1 MEASFFGNAAEAAQR
16 KRAKDV
22 QLYKGKPVTL
32 DNNPLM
38 DLIAERRAERE
49 AADRKEKEWRAKIA
63 QTFAEITALA
73 NSVGRN
79 VKEITFN
86 GEVAFVVRET
96 ETVRIYTGKIRNIR
110 ELQQAAAKLTNAAM
124 GC

>member
-1 MEASFFGNAAEAAQR
+1 MEASFFGNAAAAAQR

-96 ETVRIYTGKIRNIR
+96 EAVRIYTGRSAICASCSRQPRN
-110 ELQQAAAKLTNAAM
+110 
-124 GC
+124 

>member
-1 MEASFFGNAAEAAQR
+1 MEASFFGNAAAAEQR

-38 DLIAERRAERE
+38 DLIAERRAEWE

>member
-1 MEASFFGNAAEAAQR
+1 MEASFFGNAAAAAQR

-22 QLYKGKPVTL
+22 QLYKGKPVTM

-49 AADRKEKEWRAKIA
+49 AADRKAEAWRAKIA
-63 QTFAEITALA
+63 QTFAEITVLA

-96 ETVRIYTGKIRNIR
+96 EAVRIYTGPIRNMR